1 MQTTRRR
8 ILKNGLIVAGA
19 LAVIGMLFGQLAE
32 IWLSSQS
39 TPRLGPMLDD
49 EVVAKA
55 TADAPGMSWRVP
67 LAMAFWGFVL
77 VVAFEMMAGFWR
89 KPVVTSTTNRP
100 LSTDAAELA
109 VQQFLREAEAKA
121 ANLDQTPL
129 PGNQKASVNSTVIGR
144 I

>member
-1 MQTTRRR
+1 
-8 ILKNGLIVAGA
+8 
-19 LAVIGMLFGQLAE
+19 
-32 IWLSSQS
+32 
-39 TPRLGPMLDD
+39 MLDD

-89 KPVVTSTTNRP
+89 KPVVMSTTNRP